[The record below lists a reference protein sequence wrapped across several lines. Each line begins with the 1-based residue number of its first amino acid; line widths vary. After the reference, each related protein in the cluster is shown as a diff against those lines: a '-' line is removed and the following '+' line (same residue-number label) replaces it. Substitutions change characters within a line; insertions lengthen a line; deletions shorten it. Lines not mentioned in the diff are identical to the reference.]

1 MRIFLKT
8 SWDIEPRNGGFIL
21 TETTKATG
29 AAATGSIEFGPFETR
44 AEAEKWAA
52 MRQEGLG
59 EMLAR
64 MRAQITLAMR
74 EGKAA

>member
-1 MRIFLKT
+1 MRLFLKT

-29 AAATGSIEFGPFETR
+29 AAATGSIEFGPFATR
-44 AEAEKWAA
+44 AKAEAYATV
-52 MRQEGLG
+52 RQEGLG

-74 EGKAA
+74 EEKAA